1 MNTTD
6 GMVKLTPAARGHFER
21 HIAASQGVGVR
32 LEMKPDGCAGYG
44 YVVTFP
50 EVVAA
55 KDVCFKVEGLSVMID
70 PESVHLLQ
78 GVTIDFVSQS
88 LGQKQLVFQNPQV
101 ASMCGCGESVQL
113 IEDAASSESG

>member
-1 MNTTD
+1 MDALDNIIR
-6 GMVKLTPAARGHFER
+6 LTPAARAHFER
-21 HIAASQGVGVR
+21 HIAASQGAGVR
-32 LEMKPDGCAGYG
+32 LAMKPDGCAGYG

-50 EVVAA
+50 EVVSA

-70 PESVHLLQ
+70 PDSVHLLQ

-113 IEDAASSESG
+113 LEDAASSESR